1 MSVTGTGPKSDT
13 VPGTTAVGTLPSN
26 ADNTITTTTT
36 TTTRANN
43 PISKFIEQVA
53 SSDQKQL
60 SCSIA
65 VFVVF
70 TVIIIVVPYTQ
81 DNFTI
86 LFDAVFAPFGKI
98 G

>member
-13 VPGTTAVGTLPSN
+13 VPGTTAVGTLPSST
-26 ADNTITTTTT
+26 DNTITTAT

-60 SCSIA
+60 ICSIA